1 MVIRGIR
8 RLTAA
13 LILGLVILALLTV
26 LSRVYMKYYGLLNP
40 PNADWAFAVLGA
52 GFFLIFVAGNLW
64 PRPLRPQRT

>member
-13 LILGLVILALLTV
+13 LILGLVACALFV
-26 LSRVYMKYYGLLNP
+26 VASSSYMKHFGLPDP
-40 PNADWAFAVLGA
+40 PNADWAFAVLGG

-64 PRPLRPQRT
+64 PSHRRS